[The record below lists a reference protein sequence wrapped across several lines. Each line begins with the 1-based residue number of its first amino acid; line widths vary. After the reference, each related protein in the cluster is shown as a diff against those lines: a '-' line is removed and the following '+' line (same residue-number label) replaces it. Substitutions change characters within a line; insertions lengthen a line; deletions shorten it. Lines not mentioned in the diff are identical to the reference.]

1 MSFIDHSEGPPV
13 VLSALNQLLFGQI
26 AMIFQNQL
34 GFDVIMQVSKKVTAN
49 KNRLFLHNHLDTTP
63 YKPIEYLH
71 PMPKKLLFVHLFSLL
86 PMSLQDV
93 DLQQHVLRKW
103 PDGKP
108 YVVVYTSGPDQVKVK
123 EELYYD
129 NGQLDYSGSYLN
141 GKEHGE
147 WKYYWENG
155 NIKSI
160 EYYERGLENGT
171 MYDYNENGQPIV
183 EYKYVRGQLI
193 SEKKLKP

>member
-1 MSFIDHSEGPPV
+1 
-13 VLSALNQLLFGQI
+13 
-26 AMIFQNQL
+26 
-34 GFDVIMQVSKKVTAN
+34 
-49 KNRLFLHNHLDTTP
+49 
-63 YKPIEYLH
+63 
-71 PMPKKLLFVHLFSLL
+71 MPKKLLFVHLFFLL